1 MVSYVSHADT
11 VLADLICTGD
21 VAAFDETYKRYW
33 KKLYNEAYKRLRN
46 AELCEEV
53 IQDVF
58 ADLWLKRKQKEILHL
73 FPYLLTAV
81 RYQVFMLYKK
91 GKAMP
96 VFEEPL
102 EHMAEETLQAD
113 SLFQEKE
120 LKAAIETWLTLQ
132 PEKRSVIFRMRFMQE
147 LSTRE
152 ISEILGISQ
161 KTVQNQLLTA
171 TSSLRAALGKIVTV
185 SAILMAMKHH

>member
-1 MVSYVSHADT
+1 MIAYNVCNDVELSA
-11 VLADLICTGD
+11 LIKAGD
-21 VAAFDETYKRYW
+21 EAAFDETYRRYW
-33 KKLYNEAYKRLRN
+33 KKLYSEAYKRLRN

-58 ADLWLKRKQKEILHL
+58 ADFWVKREEKQVLQL
-73 FPYLLTAV
+73 FPYLAASV

-91 GKAMP
+91 GKSLP

-102 EHMAEETLQAD
+102 EHMAEESLQAD
-113 SLFQEKE
+113 SLFYEKE
-120 LKAAIETWLTLQ
+120 LRECIDVWLALQ
-132 PEKRSVIFRMRFMQE
+132 PEKRREIFKMRFSDE

-171 TSSLRAALGKIVTV
+171 TASLRASLGKIVSL
-185 SAILMAMKHH
+185 SAIVMAMKAH

>member
-1 MVSYVSHADT
+1 MVSYGSYADT
-11 VLADLICTGD
+11 QLINLVKAGD
-21 VAAFDETYKRYW
+21 ETAFDETYKRYW
-33 KKLYNEAYKRLRN
+33 KKLYSEAYKRLRN

-58 ADLWLKRKQKEILHL
+58 ADFWVKREEKQIIEL

-81 RYQVFMLYKK
+81 RYQVYMLYKK
-91 GKAMP
+91 GKSMP

-102 EHMAEETLQAD
+102 DYMVQESLQAD
-113 SLFQEKE
+113 SLFHEKE
-120 LKAAIETWLTLQ
+120 LRACINTWLDQQ
-132 PEKRSVIFRMRFMQE
+132 PEKRRQIFKMRFMQE

-171 TSSLRAALGKIVTV
+171 TASLRASLGKVVTI
-185 SAILMAMKHH
+185 SAIIMAFRAN